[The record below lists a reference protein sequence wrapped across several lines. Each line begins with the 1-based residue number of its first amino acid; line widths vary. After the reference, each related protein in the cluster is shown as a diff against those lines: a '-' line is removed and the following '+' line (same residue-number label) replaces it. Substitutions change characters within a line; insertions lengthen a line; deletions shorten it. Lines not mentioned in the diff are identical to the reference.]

1 MFMKIARS
9 ILSALLAAALILP
22 PIPVANACGP
32 YLTETIFT
40 DMKSPDFDYG
50 EYLQGRL
57 GIVQPSY
64 YDMFL
69 FAAYRNLSG
78 AGFTKEELNALNPAV
93 NTNPAIA
100 TAERERLAADPN
112 QPAEVTLWHKAAG
125 DNDWPGKQLPDV
137 QGVIRS
143 ESRDG
148 NYIEYYNCL
157 PDAFKTARERLE
169 QHRKQFGAD
178 NAAVQSWLA
187 AQRQVFENCG
197 APYQFNKPP
206 KEVVVPVSAAESDPP
221 IIRADRQY
229 QIAAAYL
236 YAGDF
241 NAAAARFEE
250 ISKAKD
256 SPWREFGAY
265 LQARALIRRGTI
277 GDGKGNLDKAA
288 LIAAERIL
296 QQIVADPAQPKIK
309 PAAQRRLDFLAARL
323 HPEERRLELAARLI
337 RPGASV
343 NFDQDKSD
351 YFWLLDRLGWTLGAR
366 DDLTNWISAMKL
378 KSPQVTDEAIA
389 QWQKSKSLPW
399 LVAALCKTEP
409 TRPEVPALL
418 KAADAV
424 PANSPAHSTVLF
436 HSLRL
441 RAKLAKDPATV
452 APDVDRVLSGEF
464 KSMPVSAQNQF
475 LALRMSL
482 ARSFDEFLQFASRT
496 PAGVAYTFGPDE
508 EDNGIRDKLQSKE
521 GNPPE
526 GQLDADSAIIF
537 SEKIPLSLL
546 AAASK
551 KESLPLSVQRRLTLA
566 AWARAVLL
574 KNDSVSQELASR
586 VTTLV
591 PELKPALEGYA
602 SAQTADDRS
611 FAAVFA
617 ILRSPGFRP
626 FVETGFGRGTS
637 TEQLDNL
644 HDNWWCSLQ
653 PAPPGAQPTAG
664 TYSHYQWHTFS
675 SALKQIYPEGELPSV
690 RFISPDDAKVAA
702 SELDQLGKLPPGPEW
717 LGAETLSFAAA
728 NSDDPRVPEALHLTV
743 RATRYGC
750 TGEGTSKI
758 SKSAYD
764 LLHKKYPDS
773 PWTKKTPY
781 WFK

>member
-1 MFMKIARS
+1 MLKKISHSVLTAM
-9 ILSALLAAALILP
+9 LVAALILP
-22 PIPVANACGP
+22 PVPVADACGP
-32 YLTETIFT
+32 WLSQTVFT

-50 EYLQGRL
+50 EFLRGRL

-78 AGFTKEELNALNPAV
+78 AVFTKDELNALNPAM
-93 NTNPAIA
+93 NTNPTAA
-100 TAERERLAADPN
+100 TSERERLAADPN
-112 QPAEVTLWHKAAG
+112 QPAEVTLWHKAVA
-125 DNDWPGKQLPDV
+125 DTNWDRKDYPDAH
-137 QGVIRS
+137 GVIRS

-157 PDAFKTARERLE
+157 PDAFKTARERLD
-169 QHRKQFGAD
+169 QHRKQFGPD

-206 KEVVVPVSAAESDPP
+206 KEAVVPVAAAESDPP
-221 IIRADRQY
+221 VIRADRQY

-236 YAGDF
+236 YGGDF

-250 ISKAKD
+250 ISKSKD
-256 SPWREFGAY
+256 SPWRELGAY
-265 LQARALIRRGTI
+265 LQARALIRRGTL

-296 QQIVADPAQPKIK
+296 QQIVADPAQAKVK

-323 HPEERRLELAARLI
+323 HPEQRRLELAERLT
-337 RPGASV
+337 RPGAST

-351 YFWLLDRLGWTLGAR
+351 YFWLLDRLGWTLGAK
-366 DDLTNWISAMKL
+366 DDLTNWISSMKL
-378 KSPQVTDEAIA
+378 NSPQAADEAIS
-389 QWQKSKSLPW
+389 QWQKTKSLPW
-399 LVAALCKTEP
+399 LVAAFCKTEA

-418 KAADAV
+418 KAAEAV
-424 PANSPAHSTVLF
+424 SPNSSAYATLRF

-441 RAKLAKDPATV
+441 RAKLEKDSSRV
-452 APDVDRVLSGEF
+452 ILSLNDVLNGPFPEMSL
-464 KSMPVSAQNQF
+464 SAQNQF

-496 PAGVAYTFGPDE
+496 PAGVAYNFGD
-508 EDNGIRDKLQSKE
+508 DSDGGMRDKLPSKD
-521 GNPPE
+521 GKPPE
-526 GQLDADSAIIF
+526 SQLDADSAIIF
-537 SEKIPLSLL
+537 SEKLPLSLL

-551 KESLPLSVQRRLTLA
+551 KESLPLGVQRRLTLA
-566 AWARAVLL
+566 AWTRAILL
-574 KNDSVSQELASR
+574 KNDSIAQQLAPR
-586 VTTLV
+586 VTALV
-591 PELKPALEGYA
+591 NELKPALESYA
-602 SAQTADDRS
+602 SAQSAEDRN

-626 FVETGFGRGTS
+626 FVETGFGRETP
-637 TEQLDNL
+637 TEELNNI

-653 PAPPGAQPTAG
+653 PKPPGAQPTAG

-675 SALKQIYPEGELPSV
+675 SALKQIYPESDSSAA
-690 RFISPDDAKVAA
+690 RFISQEDQKVAA
-702 SELDQLGKLPPGPEW
+702 DELEQLDKLPPGPEW
-717 LGAETLSFAAA
+717 LGAETLAYAAA
-728 NSDDPRVPEALHLTV
+728 HPDDPRVPEALHLTV

-750 TGEGTSKI
+750 TGDGAAKI

-764 LLHKKYPDS
+764 ILHKKYPDDT
-773 PWTKKTPY
+773 WTKKTPY

>member
-1 MFMKIARS
+1 VAKT
-9 ILSALLAAALILP
+9 ILRAILAAILAAALVLP

-32 YLTETIFT
+32 WLSQTVFT

-50 EYLQGRL
+50 EFLKGNL
-57 GIVQPSY
+57 SIIQPSY

-78 AGFTKEELNALNPAV
+78 AAFTKEELGILNPAV
-93 NTNPAIA
+93 NTNPSIA
-100 TAERERLAADPN
+100 TAERERIAADRN
-112 QPAEVTLWHKAAG
+112 RPAEVTLWHTAIG
-125 DNDWPGKQLPDV
+125 DVNWDRKDYPDA

-197 APYQFNKPP
+197 QPYQFNKPP

-221 IIRADRQY
+221 VIRADRQY
-229 QIAAAYL
+229 QIAAAYF

-241 NAAAARFEE
+241 NGAASRFEE
-250 ISKAKD
+250 ISKSKG
-256 SPWREFGAY
+256 SPWHEIGTY

-277 GDGKGNLDKAA
+277 GDAKGNLDKAA

-296 QQIVADPAQPKIK
+296 QQIVADPAQAKIK

-323 HPEERRLELAARLI
+323 HPEERRLELAAKLT
-337 RPGASV
+337 RPGASP

-351 YFWLLDRLGWTLGAR
+351 YFWLLDRLGWTLGAK
-366 DDLTNWISAMKL
+366 DDLTNWISSMKL
-378 KSPQVTDEAIA
+378 KSPQATDEAIS
-389 QWQKSKSLPW
+389 QWQKTKSLPW

-418 KAADAV
+418 KAADAI
-424 PANSPAHSTVLF
+424 PANSSAHTTLLF

-441 RAKLAKDPATV
+441 RAKLARDPATP
-452 APDVDRVLSGEF
+452 APDLDRILAGEL

-482 ARSFDEFLQFASRT
+482 ARSFREFLQFAPRT
-496 PAGVAYTFGPDE
+496 PAGVSYNFGPDA
-508 EDNGIRDKLQSKE
+508 EDNGMRDKLPSKD
-521 GNPPE
+521 GKPPE
-526 GQLDADSAIIF
+526 PQLDADSAIIF
-537 SEKIPLSLL
+537 SEKLPLSLL
-546 AAASK
+546 ATASK
-551 KESLPLSVQRRLTLA
+551 NESLPLGVLRRLTLA
-566 AWARAVLL
+566 AWTRAVLL
-574 KNDSVSQELASR
+574 KNDAIAQELAPR
-586 VTTLV
+586 VTALA
-591 PELKPALEGYA
+591 PELKPALESYA
-602 SAQTADDRS
+602 SAQSTDDRN

-617 ILRSPGFRP
+617 ILRSPGLRP
-626 FVETGFGRGTS
+626 FVETGFGRETPA
-637 TEQLDNL
+637 EELDNL

-653 PAPPGAQPTAG
+653 PAQPGAQPIAG
-664 TYSHYQWHTFS
+664 TYSHYQWRTFS
-675 SALKQIYPEGELPSV
+675 SALKQIYPDNDSSAAK
-690 RFISPDDAKVAA
+690 FISQEDQKAA
-702 SELDQLGKLPPGPEW
+702 ANELEQLDKFPRGPEW
-717 LGAETLSFAAA
+717 LGAETLSYAAA
-728 NSDDPRVPEALHLTV
+728 HPDDARIPEALHLTV

-750 TGEGTSKI
+750 TGDGAAKI

-764 LLHKKYPDS
+764 LLHKKYPDN